1 MFRMKKVI
9 TFLFLM
15 IGFKCFSQSELFP
28 KGSRVCFV
36 GNSITNNGEFYHNI
50 YMYAVTRF
58 PKVPITFFNCGISGD
73 VTGGILQ
80 RMDKDILVHNPTHA
94 VIMIGM
100 NDVNRGLYG
109 ITSTNN
115 HDTLSKRA
123 NALEGYNKNLDS
135 IIRIFL
141 SKNIQVILQKPTIF
155 DQTAKIPVENHLGV
169 NDALK
174 KCADF
179 GETLAN
185 KYNLKTV
192 DYWSILQNIN
202 TALQLKDST
211 ATIIGPDR
219 VHPGAPG
226 HLIMAYQFLKT
237 MGMPKMVSNIEIDI
251 KKVKGKSTKLTI
263 DNVEYQNIV
272 TSDTQLKFDI
282 TEPSLPFPI
291 VAYQSQA
298 LNLVPFVSDLNQEN
312 IVIKH
317 LKKGNYTF
325 YIDTVLVGIFTN
337 KELEQG
343 INLAMYPS
351 TPQYKQALEVREAL
365 TKLWKAEA
373 DLRTIQFVE
382 IKFLKGCANPNNL
395 EEVKL
400 YLDDLF
406 VKKLSATKYYK
417 IQFDKYGI
425 VKPLQNELEKTI
437 VSQQEIAYTLAQ
449 PKSHLFKIV
458 LKTN

>member
-1 MFRMKKVI
+1 MKKIIVV
-9 TFLFLM
+9 LFLM
-15 IGFKCFSQSELFP
+15 IGFRCFSQEELFP

-50 YMYAVTRF
+50 YLYYVTRF
-58 PKVPITFFNCGISGD
+58 PQLPVTFFNCGISGD

-109 ITSTNN
+109 VKSTNN
-115 HDTLSKRA
+115 IDTLNKRA
-123 NALEGYNKNLDS
+123 SALEGYNKNLDS
-135 IIRIFL
+135 IVRIFL

-179 GETLAN
+179 GESLAN
-185 KYNLKTV
+185 KYHLKTV

-202 TALQLKDST
+202 TALQLKDSA

-237 MGMPKMVSNIEIDI
+237 MGVPKKVSNIEIDAKQ
-251 KKVKGKSTKLTI
+251 KKEKSTKYTI
-263 DNVEYQNIV
+263 NNVEYQNIV
-272 TSDTQLKFDI
+272 TNDTLIKFDI
-282 TEPSLPFPI
+282 KESSLPFPTV
-291 VAYQSQA
+291 VAQEQA

-312 IVIKH
+312 FVIRN
-317 LKKGNYTF
+317 LKKGNYYF
-325 YIDTVLVGIFTN
+325 YIDTVLVGNFTN

-343 INLAMYPS
+343 INLAMYS
-351 TPQYKQALEVREAL
+351 TTPQYKQALEVREAL
-365 TKLWKAEA
+365 SKLWKAEA

-382 IKFLKGCANPNNL
+382 IKFLKGFANPNNL

-437 VSQQEIAYTLAQ
+437 ISQQETAYTLAQ
-449 PKSHLFKIV
+449 PQTHLFKIV

>member
-1 MFRMKKVI
+1 MKEIVV
-9 TFLFLM
+9 FLLLVL
-15 IGFKCFSQSELFP
+15 GFECDAQIELFP
-28 KGSRVCFV
+28 QGSRVCFV

-50 YMYAVTRF
+50 YLYAATRF

-109 ITSTNN
+109 VKSTNN
-115 HDTLSKRA
+115 LDTLNKRA
-123 NALEGYNKNLDS
+123 SALEGYNKNLDS
-135 IIRIFL
+135 IVRIFL

-155 DQTAKIPVENHLGV
+155 DQTAKIPIENHLGV

-179 GETLAN
+179 GESLAK

-202 TALQLKDST
+202 TALQLKDSA

-237 MGMPKMVSNIEIDI
+237 MGMPRMVSNIEIDA
-251 KKVKGKSTKLTI
+251 KQTKVKFAKYKI
-263 DNVEYQNIV
+263 NNVEYQNNV
-272 TSDTQLKFDI
+272 TNDTLLKFEI
-282 TEPSLPFPI
+282 KESSLPFPTV
-291 VAYQSQA
+291 VAQEQA
-298 LNLVPFVSDLNQEN
+298 LNVVPFISEFNQEN
-312 IVIKH
+312 IEIRN
-317 LKKGNYTF
+317 LKKGSYYF
-325 YIDTVLVGIFTN
+325 YIDTVLVGNFTN
-337 KELEQG
+337 KEFEQG
-343 INLAMYPS
+343 INLAMYPT

-382 IKFLKGCANPNNL
+382 IKFLKGFANPNNL

-437 VSQQEIAYTLAQ
+437 ISQQEIAYTLAQ
-449 PKSHLFKIV
+449 PKTHLFKIV

>member
-1 MFRMKKVI
+1 MKKVI

-15 IGFKCFSQSELFP
+15 FGFKCFSQSELFP

-50 YMYAVTRF
+50 YLYYVTRF
-58 PKVPITFFNCGISGD
+58 PQLPVTFFNCGISGD

-80 RMDKDILVHNPTHA
+80 RMDNDILVHNPTHA

-109 ITSTNN
+109 VTSTNN

-185 KYNLKTV
+185 KYNLKNV

-211 ATIIGPDR
+211 ATIIGLDR

-237 MGMPKMVSNIEIDI
+237 MGLPKKVSNIEIDV
-251 KKVKGKSTKLTI
+251 KKAKGRFSKFGNERAEI
-263 DNVEYQNIV
+263 HNFV
-272 TSDTQLKFDI
+272 TNDTLLKFDVK
-282 TEPSLPFPI
+282 ESSLPFPA
-291 VAYQSQA
+291 VSSQAQA
-298 LNLVPFVSDLNQEN
+298 LNLVPFVDDFNQQN
-312 IVIKH
+312 FVVKN

-325 YIDTVLVGIFTN
+325 YIDTVCVGNFSS
-337 KELEQG
+337 KDLEEG
-343 INLAMYPS
+343 VNLALYPQ
-351 TPQYKQALEVREAL
+351 TPQYQQALKVRDEL
-365 TKLWKAEA
+365 SKLWKAEA
-373 DLRTIQFVE
+373 DLRTIQYVE
-382 IKFLKGCANPNNL
+382 IKFLRNFANSNNL
-395 EEVKL
+395 EAVKI
-400 YLDDLF
+400 YLDDLYA
-406 VKKLSATKYYK
+406 KKLTPTKYYK
-417 IQFDKYGI
+417 LQFDKYGL
-425 VKPLQNELEKTI
+425 VKPMQQELEKTVI
-437 VSQQEIAYTLAQ
+437 FQQETAYILAK
-449 PKSHLFKIV
+449 PITHLFKIV